1 MRVGPKQRSW
11 KMGRKGLF
19 KEDRTGTGSS
29 AIPLSFL
36 EALGK
41 TITSMA
47 KDQHQPQGVFN

>member
-1 MRVGPKQRSW
+1 MRVEPKQRSW

-41 TITSMA
+41 TITSMG